1 MSERTTRQ
9 RSAIAGA
16 LRRCDHPVTAQE
28 LHARL
33 LREGDEVGLATV
45 YRNLQRLAEDGTADT
60 LRRASGEQAF
70 MICGAGHHHHLTCR
84 ACGRVDEV
92 RDCGLERWSE
102 RIAREH
108 GFSEVTH
115 QAELVGVCA
124 DCARRGRQ
132 CGHAR

>member
-9 RSAIAGA
+9 RSAIVEA
-16 LRRCDHPVTAQE
+16 LECCEHPVTAQE
-28 LHARL
+28 LHGRL
-33 LREGDEVGLATV
+33 AREGGDVGLATV
-45 YRNLQRLAEDGTADT
+45 YRNLQRLAADGTADT

-70 MICGAGHHHHLTCR
+70 MLCGAGHHHHLTCR
-84 ACGRVDEV
+84 ACGRVEEV
-92 RDCGLERWSE
+92 RDCSLDRWSE

-124 DCARRGRQ
+124 TCRAASRAAG
-132 CGHAR
+132 